1 MKKVLMTA
9 MTNSI
14 SEVMETMFF
23 MPVEIGPETI
33 LNDSGIDLNN
43 ALACRLNF
51 TGDIS
56 GNIDVISPEPLVA
69 ELASNF
75 LGESKDELI
84 WEQQFGT
91 LSEMLNMMCGNA
103 LKNVKCRLPYKLGI
117 PEKLTSTDLNSTAKC
132 TLIEI
137 MDSKMA
143 ILLSIREVKE

>member
-33 LNDSGIDLNN
+33 LNDSGIDLNT

-51 TGDIS
+51 TGEIC
-56 GNIDVISPEPLVA
+56 GNMVVISPGPLTA

-75 LGESKDELI
+75 LGENQSELT
-84 WEQQFGT
+84 WDQQFGT
-91 LSEMLNMMCGNA
+91 LSEMLNMVCGNA
-103 LKNVKCRLPYKLGI
+103 LKKVKCQEPYKLGI
-117 PEKLTSTDLNSTAKC
+117 PEKITVSDLNGTAEC
-132 TLIEI
+132 TLIET
-137 MDSKMA
+137 MDSNMA
-143 ILLSIREVKE
+143 ILLSV

>member
-9 MTNSI
+9 ITKSI
-14 SEVMETMFF
+14 SEVTETMFF

-33 LNDSGIDLNN
+33 LNDSGIDLNK

-51 TGDIS
+51 TGDLC

-75 LGESKDELI
+75 LGESQDDLT

-91 LSEMLNMMCGNA
+91 LSEMLNMVCGNA
-103 LKNVKCRLPYKLGI
+103 LKNVTCKLPYKIGI
-117 PEKLTSTDLNSTAKC
+117 PQMITGTDLNGSAIC
-132 TLIEI
+132 TLVET

-143 ILLSIREVKE
+143 ILLSTSMNQ

>member
-23 MPVEIGPETI
+23 MPVEIGPEMI

-51 TGDIS
+51 TGDIG

-69 ELASNF
+69 ELTSNF
-75 LGESKDELI
+75 LGETKAELT

-91 LSEMLNMMCGNA
+91 LSEMLNMVCGNA
-103 LKNVKCRLPYKLGI
+103 LKKVKCRRPYKLGI
-117 PEKLTSTDLNSTAKC
+117 PEKITSTDLNGTAEC
-132 TLIEI
+132 TLIET

-143 ILLSIREVKE
+143 ILLSIHVGQ

>member
-1 MKKVLMTA
+1 MKKILMTA

-23 MPVEIGPETI
+23 MPVEIGPEMI

-43 ALACRLNF
+43 ALACRLGF
-51 TGDIS
+51 TGDIG
-56 GNIDVISPEPLVA
+56 GNIDVISPETLVA
-69 ELASNF
+69 ELTSNF
-75 LGESKDELI
+75 LGENKAGLT

-91 LSEMLNMMCGNA
+91 LSEMLNIVCGNA

-117 PEKLTSTDLNSTAKC
+117 PEKITSKDLNGTAEC
-132 TLIEI
+132 TLIKT

-143 ILLSIREVKE
+143 ILLSTRANQ

>member
-33 LNDSGIDLNN
+33 LNNSGIDLNT
-43 ALACRLNF
+43 ALACRLSF
-51 TGDIS
+51 TGDIC
-56 GNIDVISPEPLVA
+56 GNIDVISPETLVT

-75 LGESKDELI
+75 LGESKEDLT

-91 LSEMLNMMCGNA
+91 LSEMLNMVCGNA
-103 LKNVKCRLPYKLGI
+103 LKNVKCESPYKLGL
-117 PEKLTSTDLNSTAKC
+117 PEKITGSDLDGSAEC
-132 TLIEI
+132 TLIET
-137 MDSKMA
+137 MDSNMA
-143 ILLSIREVKE
+143 MLLSM